1 MIETA
6 PYKKLALAGA
16 VAAMLLAADAANAH
30 VTYNTSGAP
39 ADGSQAGP
47 WSAGDDPGY
56 TGNLPATW
64 VAMIHNDGGV
74 ANSQTASSEAAG
86 FTIGMGAKAYKDGA
100 TNWGHTADFGLFE
113 LHHDATVT
121 ITVSSD
127 NADLRPAFGLWD
139 GWDTNGGSSRHDS
152 YLNNGALD
160 PMGSVL
166 GSSLIPHDP
175 TAWSVAAVQGATAT
189 ATLTRFLTAG
199 NYTLILGGYDG
210 TVGGANLAYT
220 ATISAAAAA
229 SPVPVPGAV
238 WLFGSAMAG
247 LIGFGRRK
255 PAVGT

>member
-6 PYKKLALAGA
+6 PFKKLALAGA
-16 VAAMLLAADAANAH
+16 VGAMLLVVDTANAH

-39 ADGSQAGP
+39 ADGSQTGP
-47 WSAGDDPGY
+47 WSAGDPGY

-64 VAMIHNDGGV
+64 VAMIHNDGGS
-74 ANSQTASSEAAG
+74 ANSQTASG
-86 FTIGMGAKAYKDGA
+86 HGIGMGAKAYKDGA

-127 NADLRPAFGLWD
+127 GSNLRPAFGLWD
-139 GWDTNGGSSRHDS
+139 GWDTNSGSSRHDE
-152 YLNNGALD
+152 YLNNGALS

-175 TAWSVAAVQGATAT
+175 TAWAVAAIQGSTAT

-210 TVGGANLAYT
+210 TFAGANLAYT
-220 ATISAAAAA
+220 TTISAAA

-247 LIGFGRRK
+247 LIGFGKRK
-255 PAVGT
+255 STTCT